1 MKTAS
6 ILSLVLATTAL
17 HAKGIVPSPTAEEPR
32 ARTGQQVKLGDV
44 LVVAPRTMPQATTI
58 CLIEPFNVTSIRLD
72 RDFRESPPGNL
83 VRAELEAANGEN
95 D

>member
-1 MKTAS
+1 MKTAT
-6 ILSLVLATTAL
+6 ILSLVLTTATL
-17 HAKGIVPSPTAEEPR
+17 HAKGFVPSPSSEEPR
-32 ARTGQQVKLGDV
+32 ARTGQQVTLKDV
-44 LVVAPRTMPQATTI
+44 KVTATTTARPV
-58 CLIEPFNVTSIRLD
+58 IEVTVPGAVELSSIVLD